1 MSAFGG
7 KADIIPFA
15 IPAWCLENT
24 NMQLIRRATAGDV
37 ARIVAI
43 ARAAYIKYAP
53 RIGREPPPML
63 ADFPA
68 EIAAGHVVVLEMS
81 GTVEGYLISWPKID
95 AYFVDNIAVDPA
107 HQGLG
112 LGRQLMEY
120 AVREAK
126 RHNLSAIRLCTN
138 VTMTENLAI
147 YARMGFVETHR
158 VLETQFNI
166 ETGLPRVYM
175 CRTLP

>member
-1 MSAFGG
+1 
-7 KADIIPFA
+7 
-15 IPAWCLENT
+15 
-24 NMQLIRRATAGDV
+24 MQLIRRTTSCDV

-43 ARAAYIKYAP
+43 ARAAYIKYVP

-81 GTVEGYLISWPKID
+81 GTVEGYLIAWPKID

-112 LGRQLMEY
+112 LGPGLHVSNSCLKLPKFCSSRARLGPGSGHFFLACMCHCGSIPRYGLIFETASSYQL
-120 AVREAK
+120 
-126 RHNLSAIRLCTN
+126 
-138 VTMTENLAI
+138 
-147 YARMGFVETHR
+147 
-158 VLETQFNI
+158 
-166 ETGLPRVYM
+166 
-175 CRTLP
+175 

>member
-1 MSAFGG
+1 
-7 KADIIPFA
+7 
-15 IPAWCLENT
+15 
-24 NMQLIRRATAGDV
+24 MQLIRRATEGDL

-43 ARAAYIKYAP
+43 ARAAYFKYVP
-53 RIGREPPPML
+53 RIGREPPPMS
-63 ADFPA
+63 ADFAA
-68 EIAAGHVVVLEMS
+68 EIAAGHVVVLEIT
-81 GTVEGYLISWPKID
+81 GTVEGYLISWPNTE

-107 HQGLG
+107 RQGLG
-112 LGRQLMEY
+112 LGRKLMEY

-126 RHNLSAIRLCTN
+126 RHSLSAMQLCTN

-158 VLETQFNI
+158 ALETQFNI

-175 CRTLP
+175 RRTLP